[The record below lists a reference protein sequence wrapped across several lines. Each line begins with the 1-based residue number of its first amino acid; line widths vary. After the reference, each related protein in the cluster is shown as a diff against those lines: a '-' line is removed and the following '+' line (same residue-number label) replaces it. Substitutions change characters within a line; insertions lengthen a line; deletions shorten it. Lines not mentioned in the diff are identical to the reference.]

1 MTTRLPGS
9 GRRSGASSTSRG
21 CGSDGGVTRT
31 KPVEVH
37 ARAVPVPL
45 ERDWAVRISSPWT
58 VAAIVAV
65 FYALLMAPGLAQNPY
80 QFVNIGT
87 QYFKK
92 GHSSSIIKEHARPIH
107 HRIGYDGQ
115 FYYFLAVDPIH
126 GKDYMDTPGIIYS
139 RIGYPMTVRALS
151 AGNATLVPY
160 MMVLVNVLAAVGGT
174 LAVAFFLKRH
184 GLPPALALLYGLFP
198 GLVLSVLRDLTEP
211 LAFGL
216 AAAALL
222 AFDARSKRRL
232 LASATLF
239 GLAMLTRETVA
250 LFPAIL
256 ALGLLVGMGT
266 TARTWR
272 ERLRWKN
279 LARSVAFAEIVF
291 APLFIWRHVVAAA
304 LPQTMIQEPFV
315 GGEHHVASGAGG
327 ALLTALLPFHAI
339 ARQWP
344 WDSENVSSLLTVF
357 LPAVIWAAIAVVLL
371 RRKISV
377 GPLFVLANI
386 AVFVVFLP
394 TPIAV
399 DYGSL
404 GRASLGL
411 VLAALI
417 TLPQVAES
425 LRERA
430 GLVQRSFVLWSLPFW
445 LVVNILL
452 NFVGHNYVW

>member
-1 MTTRLPGS
+1 VTTRFPGS
-9 GRRSGASSTSRG
+9 GQRSGAPSTSRR
-21 CGSDGGVTRT
+21 CGRDGGGTRT

-37 ARAVPVPL
+37 APAVPGLL
-45 ERDWAVRISSPWT
+45 ERDRAVRITSPWS

-107 HRIGYDGQ
+107 RRIGYDGQ
-115 FYYFLAVDPIH
+115 FYYFLAVDPTH
-126 GKDYMDTPGIIYS
+126 GKDYMDAPGTIYS
-139 RIGYPMTVRALS
+139 RIGYPITVRALS
-151 AGNATLVPY
+151 AGNPTLVPY
-160 MMVLVNVLAAVGGT
+160 MMVLVNVLAAIGGT
-174 LAVAFFLKRH
+174 LAVAFFLRRY
-184 GLPPALALLYGLFP
+184 GLPPAFALLYGLFP

-222 AFDARSKRRL
+222 VFDARSKRRL
-232 LASATLF
+232 LASAALF

-266 TARTWR
+266 AASMWR
-272 ERLRWKN
+272 ERLRWQN
-279 LARSVAFAEIVF
+279 LARSAAFAEIAF
-291 APLFIWRHVVAAA
+291 APLFIWRHIVSMAI
-304 LPQTMIQEPFV
+304 PHTMIQESFV
-315 GGEHHVASGAGG
+315 GGEHQVVGGAGG
-327 ALLTALLPFHAI
+327 ALLAALVPFHAL
-339 ARQWP
+339 AKQWP
-344 WDSENVSSLLTVF
+344 WDSENVSTLLTVF
-357 LPAVIWAAIAVVLL
+357 LPAMIWVAIAVMLL
-371 RRKISV
+371 KRRITV
-377 GPLFVLANI
+377 GPLFVLANV

-425 LRERA
+425 LGERA

-445 LVVNILL
+445 LVVGILV